1 MGKGEPQWLDED
13 RSWALALLAYE
24 DSLCDGCGLPLSQT
38 TATENG
44 RPAHTYAVDD
54 PEICQGC
61 AALHVAM
68 PEYQGDPRVPAMK
81 FRLVEI
87 T

>member
-1 MGKGEPQWLDED
+1 MGKGEPAWLDED

-38 TATENG
+38 TATEG
-44 RPAHTYAVDD
+44 GHPVHAYKVDD
-54 PEICQGC
+54 PEICGGC
-61 AALHVAM
+61 AALARDM
-68 PEYQGDPRVPAMK
+68 PEYREDPRAASMK
-81 FRLVEI
+81 FRLIEL